1 MKALVYSGR
10 VGHELAGK
18 MWTERYQ
25 FGNIFTKRENIR
37 VELFP
42 KTLKRKK
49 TRKLNSSCL
58 AVKSKIFCKI

>member
-1 MKALVYSGR
+1 MKPLVYSGR
-10 VGHELAGK
+10 VGHELAAK

-49 TRKLNSSCL
+49 LGK
-58 AVKSKIFCKI
+58 